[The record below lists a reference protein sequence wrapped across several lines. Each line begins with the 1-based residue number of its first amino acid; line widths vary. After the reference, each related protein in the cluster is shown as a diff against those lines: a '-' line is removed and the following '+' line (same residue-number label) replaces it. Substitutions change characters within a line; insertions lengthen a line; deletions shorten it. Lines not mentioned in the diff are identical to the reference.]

1 MDLSEFVSSPAVLKE
16 DLSQADIAV
25 NCLGDPGG
33 EPVMMTRAD
42 KKFEFTNVVTVSQI
56 MDYFAD

>member
-1 MDLSEFVSSPAVLKE
+1 MRVLATTNGYMGKE

-33 EPVMMTRAD
+33 EPVMMKRAD
-42 KKFEFTNVVTVSQI
+42 RKLEITNVVTVSQL
-56 MDYFAD
+56 MDYIVD